1 MGSESE
7 FSVVQSLDDDG
18 EIETKLKSNGVYH
31 VEDVSEKLVK
41 IGGSAPSDSV
51 MSDEGVGSTSPA
63 VSKSQGLRKW
73 RRIPRDLVKK
83 TGSSFNSSEN
93 GGLTVSP
100 GPKAM
105 VNIGDS
111 RVQPVFDA
119 ASAPR
124 IRNEVGNLNGGVS
137 VLSDDQQRN
146 GRIGPG
152 KKARGIKIK
161 KEDSNL
167 TVGSDSRSSNFVFV
181 QGSGNTVASK
191 GRQSSAFVKYDEES
205 SDDACY
211 ADKHLKS
218 DAKSDVSLP
227 ADKKGKQE
235 GSMDQDPLVES
246 VKGLHFAQVGFEREV
261 QKWRDVGKDDP
272 VVFDDP
278 LHEVLELKDAK
289 IFKLES
295 MLNSGDIKTE
305 LEDRLM
311 KIIQTEVE
319 YTVIATT
326 TKILTEGPLHE
337 IKRDDLERKNVSWQE
352 KQDEK
357 LETKEDLKKLQN
369 RVCKFNSC
377 FIIMLI
383 LLFVTIYLQFSPQNV
398 EVVPT

>member
-1 MGSESE
+1 M
-7 FSVVQSLDDDG
+7 DDNG

-41 IGGSAPSDSV
+41 NGGSAPSETV
-51 MSDEGVGSTSPA
+51 LSDEGVGSTSPA
-63 VSKSQGLRKW
+63 DGKSHGLRKW

-83 TGSSFNSSEN
+83 TGSSFSSSEN

-100 GPKAM
+100 AAKAM
-105 VNIGDS
+105 VNFGDS
-111 RVQPVFDA
+111 RVQPVFAA
-119 ASAPR
+119 ASVPG
-124 IRNEVGNLNGGVS
+124 IRNEVGDLNGGMS

-152 KKARGIKIK
+152 KKDRGFKIE

-191 GRQSSAFVKYDEES
+191 GRQSGAFAKLDEES

-218 DAKSDVSLP
+218 DAESDDVSLA

-235 GSMDQDPLVES
+235 GSMDRDPLVQS
-246 VKGLHFAQVGFEREV
+246 VEGLHFAQVGFEREV
-261 QKWRDVGKDDP
+261 QKWRDVGKDDSL
-272 VVFDDP
+272 VFDDP
-278 LHEVLELKDAK
+278 LHELKDAK
-289 IFKLES
+289 ILKLES
-295 MLNSGDIKTE
+295 MLNSGDVKTE

-319 YTVIATT
+319 YVVIATT
-326 TKILTEGPLHE
+326 TKILTEGPLRE
-337 IKRDDLERKNVSWQE
+337 IKRDNLERKNVSWQE

-357 LETKEDLKKLQN
+357 LETKGDLKKLQN
-369 RVCKFNSC
+369 MVCKFTSC

-398 EVVPT
+398 EVVST